1 MLEYK
6 PRKLG
11 SNLGTVIYLFS
22 FSMACNSVF
31 QCKQSMQ
38 NAMPKAFNF
47 QKEGEVLPPSP
58 VIFYYAPYNSVI
70 YFAQRAY
77 VHID

>member
-11 SNLGTVIYLFS
+11 SNPCNGNILVFFQYGLQQRFS
-22 FSMACNSVF
+22 VL
-31 QCKQSMQ
+31 
-38 NAMPKAFNF
+38 NF

-70 YFAQRAY
+70 YFAQ
-77 VHID
+77 